1 MGIDLRLAAK
11 QAHKRILLPESDD
24 PRVQDA
30 AREFNEEGL
39 GEAILLDAAL
49 VAEARDRC
57 ADLYL
62 GRRGH
67 KGITEEQAEEA
78 VADPTLCATL
88 LVTLDEADGVVS
100 GATHTSAHM
109 VRSAL
114 LGIGS
119 SGLVSSFF
127 LMRMPDGRDLLFA
140 DCGVNPDPDADQLAT
155 IALQTAASA
164 RLFLRDEPRV
174 AMLSFSTHGS
184 ASHPDV
190 DKVRE
195 ATRIARERAPELI
208 LDGELQVDAALV
220 PAIAASKAHGSS
232 VAGEANVL
240 VFPDLGS
247 GNIGYKLTERL
258 AGAEALG
265 PILQGLHRPAND
277 LSRGCSATDILDVCC
292 VTAVQASARTS

>member
-1 MGIDLRLAAK
+1 MRRGSGR
-11 QAHKRILLPESDD
+11 RSCSTP
-24 PRVQDA
+24 
-30 AREFNEEGL
+30 
-39 GEAILLDAAL
+39 AL

-62 GRRGH
+62 DRRGH
-67 KGITEEQAEEA
+67 KGITDEQAEEA

-88 LVTLDEADGVVS
+88 LVTLGEADGVVG

-119 SGLVSSFF
+119 NDLVSSFF
-127 LMRMPDGRDLLFA
+127 LMRMPNGRDLLYA
-140 DCGVNPDPDADQLAT
+140 DCAVIPDPDPAQLAT
-155 IALQTAASA
+155 IALETAASA
-164 RLFLRDEPRV
+164 RLFLTEEPRV
-174 AMLSFSTHGS
+174 AMLSFSTYGS

-195 ATRIARERAPELI
+195 ATRIARERDPDLI

-232 VAGEANVL
+232 VEGEANVL
-240 VFPDLGS
+240 IFPDLGA
-247 GNIGYKLTERL
+247 GNIAYKLTERL

-265 PILQGLHRPAND
+265 PILQGLYRPAND
-277 LSRGCSATDILDVCC
+277 LSRGCSATDIIDVCC
-292 VTAVQASARTS
+292 VTAVQASALAS